1 MYNAPNLLSLA
12 RLLAT
17 FLIFVLVLINMPW
30 AFLAATGFFLLASIT
45 DFLDGYIA
53 RRFHIGSTIGI
64 FLDLTADKI
73 FVSAILLAFVQLSLV
88 PAWLVVIIIAREF
101 IVTGL
106 RSMAAA
112 KGTVIPAGAWGKQK
126 TFITLV
132 AMGGILLAKGLGAGM
147 GGHQLSLFPPMLVFN
162 SSTVTAGNIL
172 LLVADAL
179 LLLATLW
186 TVISGADYTIRAL
199 PLLQSKEETA
209 TPKPET
215 TSVSSQR

>member
-1 MYNAPNLLSLA
+1 MYNAPNLLSFA

-17 FLIFVLVLINMPW
+17 FLIFVLVLINAPW
-30 AFLAATGFFLLASIT
+30 AFLTATGFFLLASIT
-45 DFLDGYIA
+45 DLLDGYIA
-53 RRFHIGSTIGI
+53 RHFHIVSTFGV

-73 FVSAILLAFVQLSLV
+73 FVSAILLAFVQLNLV

-112 KGTVIPAGAWGKQK
+112 KGTVISAGPWGKQK

-132 AMGGILLAKGLGAGM
+132 AIGGILLAKGLGA
-147 GGHQLSLFPPMLVFN
+147 HQLSLFPPMLVFN
-162 SSTVTAGNIL
+162 SSTLNISEIM
-172 LLVADAL
+172 LLVADFL

-199 PLLQSKEETA
+199 PLLQSKEEKQEV
-209 TPKPET
+209 TPSKTET
-215 TSVSSQR
+215 KTMSGQR

>member
-1 MYNAPNLLSLA
+1 MYNVPNLLSFG

-17 FLIFVLVLINMPW
+17 FLIFVLVLINAPW
-30 AFLAATGFFLLASIT
+30 AFLTATGIFLLASIT
-45 DFLDGYIA
+45 DLLDGYIA
-53 RRFHIGSTIGI
+53 RRFHIVSTFGV

-88 PAWLVVIIIAREF
+88 PAWLVLIIIAREF

-112 KGTVIPAGAWGKQK
+112 KGTVIPAGTWGKQK

-132 AMGGILLAKGLGAGM
+132 AIGGILLAKGLGA
-147 GGHQLSLFPPMLVFN
+147 HQLSLFPPMLAFN
-162 SSTVTAGNIL
+162 SSTLNFGEIMLLISDFL
-172 LLVADAL
+172 LLV
-179 LLLATLW
+179 ATLW

-199 PLLQSKEETA
+199 PLLQSEQDKQKVTVSKTET
-209 TPKPET
+209 ET
-215 TSVSSQR
+215 MSSQR

>member
-17 FLIFVLVLINMPW
+17 FLIFVLVLINTPW
-30 AFLAATGFFLLASIT
+30 AFLTAVVFFVLASIT

-53 RRFHIGSTIGI
+53 RRYHMGSTFGI

-88 PAWLVVIIIAREF
+88 PAWLVGIIIAREF

-132 AMGGILLAKGLGAGM
+132 AMGGILLAKGLGA
-147 GGHQLSLFPPMLVFN
+147 HQLSLFPPTLVFN
-162 SSTVTAGNIL
+162 SSTLNFGEIL
-172 LLVADAL
+172 LLVSDFL

-186 TVISGADYTIRAL
+186 TVISGADYTVRAL
-199 PLLQSKEETA
+199 PLLQSKEETP

-215 TSVSSQR
+215 TT

>member
-1 MYNAPNLLSLA
+1 MYNLPNLLSFA

-17 FLIFVLVLINMPW
+17 FLIFVLVLINTPW
-30 AFLAATGFFLLASIT
+30 AFLTATGFFVLASIT
-45 DFLDGYIA
+45 DFLDGYFA
-53 RRFHIGSTIGI
+53 RRFHMGSTFGI

-88 PAWLVVIIIAREF
+88 PAWLVGIIIAREF

-132 AMGGILLAKGLGAGM
+132 AMGGILLAKGLGA
-147 GGHQLSLFPPMLVFN
+147 HQLSLFPPTLIFN
-162 SSTVTAGNIL
+162 SATLNFAEIL
-172 LLVADAL
+172 LLVSDFL

-186 TVISGADYTIRAL
+186 TIISGADYTIRAL

-215 TSVSSQR
+215 TTVPSQR

>member
-1 MYNAPNLLSLA
+1 MYNLPNLLSFA

-17 FLIFVLVLINMPW
+17 FLIFVLVLINTPW
-30 AFLAATGFFLLASIT
+30 AFLTATGFFVLASIT
-45 DFLDGYIA
+45 DFLDGYFA
-53 RRFHIGSTIGI
+53 RRFHMGSTFGI

-88 PAWLVVIIIAREF
+88 PAWLVGIIIAREF

-132 AMGGILLAKGLGAGM
+132 AMGGILLAKGLGA
-147 GGHQLSLFPPMLVFN
+147 HQLSLFPPTLVFN
-162 SSTVTAGNIL
+162 SSTLNFAEIL
-172 LLVADAL
+172 LLVSDFL

-186 TVISGADYTIRAL
+186 TIISGADYTIRAL

-215 TSVSSQR
+215 RTVPSQR

>member
-1 MYNAPNLLSLA
+1 MYNVPNLLSFA

-17 FLIFVLVLINMPW
+17 FLIFVLVLISAPW
-30 AFLAATGFFLLASIT
+30 AFLTATGFFLLASIT
-45 DFLDGYIA
+45 DLADGYIA
-53 RRFHIGSTIGI
+53 RRFHIVSTFGV

-73 FVSAILLAFVQLSLV
+73 FVSAILLAFVQLNLV

-132 AMGGILLAKGLGAGM
+132 AIGGILLAKGLGAGS
-147 GGHQLSLFPPMLVFN
+147 GAHQLSLFPLMLVFN
-162 SSTVTAGNIL
+162 SSTITVSNIL
-172 LLVADAL
+172 LLIADFL

-199 PLLQSKEETA
+199 PLLQDTPKKDTA
-209 TPKPET
+209 KPET

>member
-1 MYNAPNLLSLA
+1 MYNVPNLLSFA

-17 FLIFVLVLINMPW
+17 FLIFVLVLINTPW
-30 AFLAATGFFLLASIT
+30 AFLTATGFFLLASIT

-53 RRFHIGSTIGI
+53 RRFHTGSTFGI

-73 FVSAILLAFVQLSLV
+73 FVSAILLAFVQLNLV

-132 AMGGILLAKGLGAGM
+132 AIGGILLAKGLGA
-147 GGHQLSLFPPMLVFN
+147 HQLSLFPPMLVFN
-162 SSTVTAGNIL
+162 SSTLNFGEIL
-172 LLVADAL
+172 LLVSDFL

-199 PLLQSKEETA
+199 PLLQRKEEMA
-209 TPKPET
+209 TSKPET
-215 TSVSSQR
+215 TTTVSSQR

>member
-1 MYNAPNLLSLA
+1 MYNAPNLLSFG

-17 FLIFVLVLINMPW
+17 FLIFVLVLINAPW
-30 AFLAATGFFLLASIT
+30 AFLTATGFFLLASIT
-45 DFLDGYIA
+45 DLLDGYIA
-53 RRFHIGSTIGI
+53 RRFHIVSTFGV

-73 FVSAILLAFVQLSLV
+73 FVSAILLAFVQLGLV

-101 IVTGL
+101 LVTGL

-112 KGTVIPAGAWGKQK
+112 KGTVISAGAWGKQK

-132 AMGGILLAKGLGAGM
+132 AMGGMLLAKGLGA
-147 GGHQLSLFPPMLVFN
+147 HQLSLFPPMLVFN
-162 SSTVTAGNIL
+162 SSTLNVAEIM

-186 TVISGADYTIRAL
+186 TVISGADYTIR
-199 PLLQSKEETA
+199 
-209 TPKPET
+209 
-215 TSVSSQR
+215 

>member
-1 MYNAPNLLSLA
+1 MYNAPNLLSFG

-17 FLIFVLVLINMPW
+17 FLIFVLVLINAPW
-30 AFLAATGFFLLASIT
+30 AFLTATGFFVLASIT

-53 RRFHIGSTIGI
+53 RRFHIVSTFGI

-73 FVSAILLAFVQLSLV
+73 FVSAILLAFVQLGLV

-101 IVTGL
+101 LVTGL

-132 AMGGILLAKGLGAGM
+132 GTGGILLAKGLGGQ
-147 GGHQLSLFPPMLVFN
+147 HLSLFPPMLNFSQQPLYV
-162 SSTVTAGNIL
+162 SDYL
-172 LLVADAL
+172 LLTADAL
-179 LLLATLW
+179 LVLAVIW
-186 TVISGADYTIRAL
+186 TVLSGVEYMLGAL
-199 PLLQSKEETA
+199 PLFTN
-209 TPKPET
+209 TPKHDALNL
-215 TSVSSQR
+215 

>member
-1 MYNAPNLLSLA
+1 MYNVPNLLSFG

-17 FLIFVLVLINMPW
+17 FLIFVLVLINAPW
-30 AFLAATGFFLLASIT
+30 AFLTATGFFLLASIT
-45 DFLDGYIA
+45 DLLDGYIA
-53 RRFHIGSTIGI
+53 RRFHIVSTFGV

-73 FVSAILLAFVQLSLV
+73 FVSAILLAFVQLGLV

-101 IVTGL
+101 LVTGL

-112 KGTVIPAGAWGKQK
+112 KGTVISAGAWGKQK

-132 AMGGILLAKGLGAGM
+132 AIGGVLLAKGLGA
-147 GGHQLSLFPPMLVFN
+147 HQLSLFPPMLVFN
-162 SSTVTAGNIL
+162 STTLNVAEIM

-199 PLLQSKEETA
+199 PLLQREQETNTSKT
-209 TPKPET
+209 ET

>member
-1 MYNAPNLLSLA
+1 MYNAPNLLSFA

-17 FLIFVLVLINMPW
+17 FLVFVLVLINTPW
-30 AFLAATGFFLLASIT
+30 AFVTATVFFVLASIT

-53 RRFHIGSTIGI
+53 RRFHIGSTLGI

-88 PAWLVVIIIAREF
+88 PAWLVGIIIAREF

-132 AMGGILLAKGLGAGM
+132 AMGGILLAKGLGA
-147 GGHQLSLFPPMLVFN
+147 HQLSLFPPTLVFN
-162 SSTVTAGNIL
+162 ASTLNFGEIL
-172 LLVADAL
+172 LLVSDFL

-199 PLLQSKEETA
+199 PLLQSKEEMA
-209 TPKPET
+209 TSKRET
-215 TSVSSQR
+215 TTVSSQR

>member
-17 FLIFVLVLINMPW
+17 FLIFVLVLINTPW
-30 AFLAATGFFLLASIT
+30 AFLTAIVFFVLASIT

-53 RRFHIGSTIGI
+53 RRYHMGSTFGI

-88 PAWLVVIIIAREF
+88 PAWLVGIIIAREF

-132 AMGGILLAKGLGAGM
+132 AMGGILLAKGLGA
-147 GGHQLSLFPPMLVFN
+147 HQLSLFPPTLVFN
-162 SSTVTAGNIL
+162 SSTLNFGEIL
-172 LLVADAL
+172 LLVSDFL

-186 TVISGADYTIRAL
+186 TVISGADYTVRAL
-199 PLLQSKEETA
+199 PLLQSKEETP

-215 TSVSSQR
+215 TTVSSQR

>member
-1 MYNAPNLLSLA
+1 MYNVPNLLSFG

-17 FLIFVLVLINMPW
+17 FLIFVLVLINAPW
-30 AFLAATGFFLLASIT
+30 AFLTATGFFVLASLT
-45 DFLDGYIA
+45 DLLDGYIA
-53 RRFHIGSTIGI
+53 RRFHIVSTFGV

-73 FVSAILLAFVQLSLV
+73 FVSAILLAFVQLGLV

-101 IVTGL
+101 LVTGL

-112 KGTVIPAGAWGKQK
+112 KGTVISAGAWGKQK

-132 AMGGILLAKGLGAGM
+132 AMGGVLLAKGLGA
-147 GGHQLSLFPPMLVFN
+147 HQLSLFPPMLVFN
-162 SSTVTAGNIL
+162 SSTLNVVEIM
-172 LLVADAL
+172 LLVSDAL

-199 PLLQSKEETA
+199 PLFQN
-209 TPKPET
+209 TPKTDTAKSET
-215 TSVSSQR
+215 TSMPSQR